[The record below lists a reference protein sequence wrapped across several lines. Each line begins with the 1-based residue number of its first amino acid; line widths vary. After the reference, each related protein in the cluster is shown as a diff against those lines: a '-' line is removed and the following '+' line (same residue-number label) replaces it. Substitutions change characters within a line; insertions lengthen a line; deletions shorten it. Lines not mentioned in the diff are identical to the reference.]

1 MFIILVLILSFIA
14 ISLKLSASGL
24 ELGQKVVERTAKDKK
39 SIEVARL
46 GLATS
51 ITLMRVMAFI
61 VSRVRDLLGLLGSFT
76 VLLGGF
82 ILGVII
88 ISSTSTI
95 ALFSDT
101 DVDGSLVLNGI
112 TQQAFQE
119 SSGKLDAPVDVG
131 GKPAGLSEESWSKAD
146 AVGKKIVSF
155 ASDTTIN
162 PPNGKYLFYKQGNT
176 PVGYADC
183 SVFVCGVLEGALNR
197 TFAGGDAPNGYNFAV
212 NRKSD
217 LKGYVPTSSMRQI
230 VSKKPQSNIG
240 TTATSLDSALP
251 GDILLKV
258 GHVGIYVGKNEN
270 GEHVMVHASS
280 SVNPKCK
287 GDINLSDGQNLQ
299 VGFSRVSGKYD
310 IIRPSILLGY

>member
-1 MFIILVLILSFIA
+1 
-14 ISLKLSASGL
+14 
-24 ELGQKVVERTAKDKK
+24 
-39 SIEVARL
+39 
-46 GLATS
+46 
-51 ITLMRVMAFI
+51 MRVMAFI
-61 VSRVRDLLGLLGSFT
+61 VSRIRDLLGLLGSFT

-88 ISSTSTI
+88 ISSASTI

>member
-1 MFIILVLILSFIA
+1 MFIILFIILSFIA

-24 ELGQKVVERTAKDKK
+24 ELGQKVVERTTKDKK
-39 SIEVARL
+39 SIEVARF

-61 VSRVRDLLGLLGSFT
+61 VSKIRDLLGLLGSFT
-76 VLLGGF
+76 ILLGGI
-82 ILGVII
+82 ILGVIV
-88 ISSTSTI
+88 ISSASTI

-146 AVGKKIVSF
+146 AVGKKIAAF

-162 PPNGKYLFYKQGNT
+162 PPNGKYLLYKQGNT

-212 NRKSD
+212 NRKRD

-230 VSKKPQSNIG
+230 VRKKPQSKIG
-240 TTATSLDSALP
+240 TTATNIDSALP

-270 GEHVMVHASS
+270 GEHVMVHASTS
-280 SVNPKCK
+280 INPKCK

-310 IIRPSILLGY
+310 IIRPTILLGY